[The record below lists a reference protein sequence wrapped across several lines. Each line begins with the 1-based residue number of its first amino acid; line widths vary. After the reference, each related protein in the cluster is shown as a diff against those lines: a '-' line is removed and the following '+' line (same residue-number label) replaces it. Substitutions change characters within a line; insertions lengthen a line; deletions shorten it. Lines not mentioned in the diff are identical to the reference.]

1 MDLLAV
7 GHDAKTYKG
16 EQHGILTGILYMLPA
31 EVSEDDLN
39 FCPFSTPGC
48 RRHCIVKQGRGQMSN
63 VERGRARKRAL
74 FVEDRAEFL
83 RQTARDCG
91 ALVRAAERRSL
102 VPAARLNGTSDVAWE
117 LVAPGLFRD
126 YPQVRYYDYTKIPAR
141 MRRYLAGK
149 LPPNY
154 SLTFSRS
161 ETNEAECLSVLQAG
175 GNVAVVF
182 ATPKGKPLP
191 KTWHGYRVIDGDL
204 SDVRSLDPRN
214 VVVGLRAK
222 GSAKR
227 DTTGF
232 VVREV
237 TP

>member
-7 GHDAKTYKG
+7 GHDAKTPRG
-16 EQHGILTGILYMLPA
+16 ERHGILTGILYMLPA
-31 EVSEDDLN
+31 TVSTDELN

-48 RRHCIVKQGRGQMSN
+48 RKHCIVRQGRGQMNN
-63 VERGRARKRAL
+63 VERGRARKRKL
-74 FVEDRAEFL
+74 FVEHRAEFL
-83 RQTARDCG
+83 RQMTRDCG
-91 ALVRAAERRSL
+91 ALVRAAARRQLS
-102 VPAARLNGTSDVAWE
+102 PAARPNGTSDVAWE
-117 LVAPGLFRD
+117 LIAPSLFTD
-126 YPQVRYYDYTKIPAR
+126 YPMIQYYDYTKIPAR

-149 LPPNY
+149 FPANY

-161 ETNEAECLSVLQAG
+161 ETNEAECLSVLAKG

-182 ATPKGKPLP
+182 AVKKGQPLP
-191 KTWHGYRVIDGDL
+191 ATWHGYRVIDGDL
-204 SDVRSLDPRN
+204 SDVRYLDPRN

-222 GSAKR
+222 GSARK